1 MYNHTVM
8 EIPYVQYFG
17 LSEKPF
23 GLTPDPQ
30 FFFESKS
37 HKEALDHLKFFL
49 SQREGFAVIYGDVGL
64 GKTTL
69 ARIFLRSLD
78 RIVFN
83 TALILNPIMDEAGLL
98 REILKELGATE
109 TEGTKKELFDRLTNL
124 LLAEHR
130 RGKETLIV
138 IDEAQLLSEEVLEF
152 IRILSNIETDKEKT
166 LHIILVGQTEIIERL
181 KAPHLRYLAQRIT
194 VVYRLQP
201 LALDETDQYISY
213 RLIKAGSQGSVH
225 LEPGALQSIHDAA
238 RGVPR
243 LINTICDRCLLALY
257 SQSKKI
263 VDEHIVR
270 IVLQEESAALNLA
283 KQIPYRE
290 ERAGANI
297 LFKGRPLYSF
307 LAISL
312 IALAGMT
319 AIYCLF
325 SMTRE
330 TTPYLRP
337 EGFSAIK
344 TPKEEVIL
352 RKPVPAPV
360 QEEKKA
366 VQKRKAARE
375 ASITVN
381 QANVRTRPDI
391 TSLIIAVVDRGY
403 RAPVEEETRS
413 PDGLRWYRV
422 PLKSGK
428 TGWVSQHVISLQ

>member
-1 MYNHTVM
+1 M
-8 EIPYVQYFG
+8 EIPYIQYFG

-98 REILKELGATE
+98 REVLKELGAPE
-109 TEGTKKELFDRLTNL
+109 TEGSKKELFDRLTNL

-130 RGKETLIV
+130 RGKETIIV

-152 IRILSNIETDKEKT
+152 IRILSNIETDKDKT

-194 VVYRLQP
+194 VVYRLQT
-201 LALDETDQYISY
+201 LALDETEQYISY

-225 LEPGALQSIHDAA
+225 FEQAALRSIHEAA
-238 RGVPR
+238 RGAPR
-243 LINTICDRCLLALY
+243 LINTLCDRCLLALY
-257 SQSKKI
+257 SQSKKV

-283 KQIPYRE
+283 KQIPFKE
-290 ERAGANI
+290 ERPADNV
-297 LFKGRPLYSF
+297 LFTGRVLYSV
-307 LAISL
+307 LAIAL
-312 IALAGMT
+312 IVLSGLT
-319 AIYCLF
+319 ANYYLF
-325 SMTRE
+325 RMARE
-330 TTPYLRP
+330 APYPRV
-337 EGFSAIK
+337 ERFSAIRA
-344 TPKEEVIL
+344 PKEQIL
-352 RKPVPAPV
+352 RNKPVPAPV
-360 QEEKKA
+360 QEEKA
-366 VQKRKAARE
+366 VVQKRTTARE
-375 ASITVN
+375 ASVTVN
-381 QANVRTRPDI
+381 QANVRARPDI
-391 TSLIIAVVDRGY
+391 KSLIVAVLDRGY
-403 RAPVEEETRS
+403 RTPIEEETRS
-413 PDGLRWYRV
+413 PDGIRWYRV

-428 TGWVSQHVISLQ
+428 TGWLSQHVIALQ